1 MNELNESLKVSLSSL
16 ERYLPQIDHAMAIA
30 SEKIR
35 QVDEFQ
41 LLWRASLRETL

>member
-1 MNELNESLKVSLSSL
+1 MNEINESLKLSLSSL
-16 ERYLPQIDHAMAIA
+16 EQYLPQIDHAMAKA

-35 QVDEFQ
+35 QVDEFK